1 MKVSELLDN
10 IFFGGADKEF
20 LPLIKNFAGD
30 DYAEIFGIND
40 DYIRLDIHDFLLKC
54 VEGHC
59 NILVSGETGSGKTE
73 FIKYLLSARNSS
85 AHFTNI
91 H

>member
-30 DYAEIFGIND
+30 DYAEIFVIND
-40 DYIRLDIHDFLLKC
+40 DYIRDNKRVLISSF
-54 VEGHC
+54 VEE
-59 NILVSGETGSGKTE
+59 NEQDNRKKLFDLYTD
-73 FIKYLLSARNSS
+73 
-85 AHFTNI
+85 
-91 H
+91 